1 MEINPTCKY
10 IKFMKFIEILYG
22 NHRKSS
28 FIPYYRQY
36 LEHYEKKDKRVVK
49 QALDRYMEYTL
60 VNNPKSLSA
69 NPQKEDIIGYIDYLT
84 SHSKGSGA
92 ASTYARFR
100 KVMRAAVKDRV
111 LSQDP
116 CNDIRL
122 PNNRT
127 ALIKDILSE
136 SEIIKLI
143 STPLLEKMSE
153 VKRAFIFSL
162 YTGMRFCDIKA
173 LTYKNIDYSNRIIT
187 FEQCKTKHKSSK
199 SVVHIPLRKDLI
211 SIIEP
216 AKGGDEH
223 IFNLP
228 SHPTCM
234 KVLKQWTTAA
244 GIEKHITWHCAR
256 HTFATNILQN
266 GADIRVVADLLG
278 HSSLKYVEIY
288 TRVIDSRKTA
298 AINSLPPIL

>member
-1 MEINPTCKY
+1 MEINPTYKY
-10 IKFMKFIEILYG
+10 TNFMKIIEILYG
-22 NHRKSS
+22 NRKKSS
-28 FIPYYRQY
+28 FIPYFRQY
-36 LEHYEKKDKRVVK
+36 LEHYDKKDKRVVK
-49 QALDRYMEYTL
+49 QALDRYLEFTQA
-60 VNNPKSLSA
+60 NNTKSVST
-69 NPQKEDIIGYIDYLT
+69 NPSREDIIGYIDYLT

-111 LSQDP
+111 LSIDP
-116 CNDIRL
+116 CIDLKFPNIRV
-122 PNNRT
+122 

-136 SEIIKLI
+136 SEIMTLV
-143 STPLLEKMSE
+143 STTLPDRMSE
-153 VKRAFIFSL
+153 IKRAFVFSL

-173 LTYKNIDYSNRIIT
+173 LTYKNIDYSNRILT
-187 FEQCKTKHKSSK
+187 FEQCKTKNKSCK
-199 SVVHIPLRKDLI
+199 SVVHIPLRKDII

-216 AKGGDEH
+216 PKERDEH
-223 IFNLP
+223 VFNLP

-256 HTFATNILQN
+256 HTFATNILQK

-288 TRVIDSRKTA
+288 TRVIDSRKAA
-298 AINSLPPIL
+298 AINSMPPLL